1 MIFKEAKIYIRRE
14 LSDFYSENEI
24 SAFIRIIFEDVF
36 HLSSVELIL
45 KEKEKFPQKSNRL
58 LHDIIN
64 RLKTY
69 EPLQY
74 IIGFTEFCGLNFKVT
89 PDVLIPRQE
98 TEELVEL
105 ILSENKSGK
114 FSKILD
120 IGTGSAC
127 IAISL
132 AANLPPASVFAS
144 DISER
149 ALNIARSNAS
159 DNNVEISFI
168 KEDILN
174 FIGKE
179 GFASER
185 RLTFDVIVSNPP
197 YIRLSEKQYMSRN
210 VLDFEPKSALFVKN
224 DNPLIFYSAI
234 IKYALKYLS
243 ENGKLYFEIN
253 EFFGN
258 EIKALLVSAGF
269 SEVRIIKD
277 INGKDRIIAGRLH

>member
-45 KEKEKFPQKSNRL
+45 KEKENFPKDSNRL

-74 IIGFTEFCGLNFKVT
+74 IIGFTEFYGLNFKVT
-89 PDVLIPRQE
+89 PDVLIPRPE

-105 ILSENKSGK
+105 IISENKSE
-114 FSKILD
+114 KILKIFD

-132 AANLPPASVFAS
+132 AANLPRASVFAS

-168 KEDILN
+168 QEDILN
-174 FIGKE
+174 VVGKE
-179 GFASER
+179 SFASER
-185 RLTFDVIVSNPP
+185 RLTFDIIVSNPP
-197 YIRLSEKQYMSRN
+197 YIRLSEKQYMNRN
-210 VLDFEPKSALFVKN
+210 VLDFEPESALFVK
-224 DNPLIFYSAI
+224 DENPLIFYSAI
-234 IKYALKYLS
+234 TKYALKHLS

-258 EIKALLVSAGF
+258 EIKALLVSSGF

-277 INGKDRIIAGRLH
+277 INGKDRITAGQLH